1 MKFDVLYST
10 KYLILDELID
20 SIAVASISMTMSL
33 GHKQANQT
41 NPAVNIE
48 FR

>member
-1 MKFDVLYST
+1 MKFDVLCLT
-10 KYLILDELID
+10 KYLILDEFIG
-20 SIAVASISMTMSL
+20 SIVVASISMTMSL

-41 NPAVNIE
+41 NSAVNIE